1 MEMFIVIALI
11 AIAAAAVSIA
21 ANWKILVKAG
31 EPGWKCLIPVYGGYV
46 FTKVAWE
53 GWVFWAQIILGVLSY
68 VTKAIPVL
76 STVLSL
82 IAAVLSIFF
91 FYNLA
96 VRFGKGI
103 GFTIGLIFLCPIFL
117 LILAFGS
124 SQYKIPENYKTLGD
138 IIKQYPKV
146 EKALNWALDHAMII
160 IIIAMAIYVQIMK
173 PTFFSVPSLVNIV
186 SLTAARLP
194 MALGVAGCI
203 VLAGTD
209 LSGGR
214 VAGMT
219 AFIAAILLQK
229 VGANGKI
236 LADIGPQ
243 PLLLVLLLVMIV
255 GALVGSVNG
264 FCMGKFKLHPFIVTL
279 ATQMITYGVYLTI
292 SNSKQVSS
300 LDTSYTTSFVTKP
313 LFKIGPTSVMTYVL
327 LAIILTGVMWVVW
340 NKTTFGKNMFAV
352 GSNEEAARVSGVNVL
367 ATIIGTFM
375 IAGALY
381 GYTGFVEA
389 ARLGSSTATLG
400 LNYESDAIAAVVIGG
415 VSFVGGTGKISGVV
429 LGVFM
434 MQLIMSG
441 MTFLG
446 ISGNV
451 TYIIKG
457 AVILFAC
464 ILDMRKYMTKK

>member
-1 MEMFIVIALI
+1 
-11 AIAAAAVSIA
+11 
-21 ANWKILVKAG
+21 
-31 EPGWKCLIPVYGGYV
+31 
-46 FTKVAWE
+46 
-53 GWVFWAQIILGVLSY
+53 
-68 VTKAIPVL
+68 
-76 STVLSL
+76 
-82 IAAVLSIFF
+82 
-91 FYNLA
+91 
-96 VRFGKGI
+96 
-103 GFTIGLIFLCPIFL
+103 
-117 LILAFGS
+117 
-124 SQYKIPENYKTLGD
+124 
-138 IIKQYPKV
+138 
-146 EKALNWALDHAMII
+146 MII
-160 IIIAMAIYVQIMK
+160 IILVLAVYVQIQK
-173 PTFFSVPSLVNIV
+173 PAFFSVPSLVNIL

-229 VGANGKI
+229 VGANGKV
-236 LADIGPQ
+236 LENVGPQ
-243 PLLLVLLLVMIV
+243 PLILVLLLVMVVGSIV
-255 GALVGSVNG
+255 GLVNG
-264 FCMGKFKLHPFIVTL
+264 YCMGKFKLHPFIVTL
-279 ATQMITYGVYLTI
+279 ATQMITYGAYLTI

-300 LDTSYTTSFVTKP
+300 LDPSYTTSFVTKP
-313 LFKIGPTSVMTYVL
+313 LFKIGTTSVMTYVL
-327 LAIILTGVMWVVW
+327 LAIILTAVMWVVW

-367 ATIIGTFM
+367 ATIIGVFM
-375 IAGALY
+375 MAGALY

-400 LNYESDAIAAVVIGG
+400 LNYESDAIAAAVIGG
-415 VSFVGGTGKISGVV
+415 VSFVGGTGKISGVI

-464 ILDMRKYMTKK
+464 ILDMRKYRTKK

>member
-1 MEMFIVIALI
+1 MSAKLDAFKSLPAKDKQR
-11 AIAAAAVSIA
+11 AII
-21 ANWKILVKAG
+21 NWL
-31 EPGWKCLIPVYGGYV
+31 
-46 FTKVAWE
+46 
-53 GWVFWAQIILGVLSY
+53 
-68 VTKAIPVL
+68 
-76 STVLSL
+76 
-82 IAAVLSIFF
+82 
-91 FYNLA
+91 
-96 VRFGKGI
+96 
-103 GFTIGLIFLCPIFL
+103 
-117 LILAFGS
+117 
-124 SQYKIPENYKTLGD
+124 
-138 IIKQYPKV
+138 
-146 EKALNWALDHAMII
+146 LDHAMII
-160 IIIAMAIYVQIMK
+160 IILLLAVYVQIQK
-173 PTFFSVPSLVNIV
+173 PAFFSVPSLVNIL

-229 VGANGKI
+229 VGANGKV
-236 LADIGPQ
+236 LENVGPQ
-243 PLLLVLLLVMIV
+243 PLILVLLLVMVV
-255 GALVGSVNG
+255 GARVGLING
-264 FCMGKFKLHPFIVTL
+264 YCMGKFKLHPFIVTL
-279 ATQMITYGVYLTI
+279 ATQMITYGAYLTI

-300 LDTSYTTSFVTKP
+300 LDPSYTTSFVTKP
-313 LFKIGPTSVMTYVL
+313 LFKIGTTSVMTYVL
-327 LAIILTGVMWVVW
+327 LAVILTAIMWVIW

-367 ATIIGTFM
+367 LTIIGVFM
-375 IAGALY
+375 MAGALY

-400 LNYESDAIAAVVIGG
+400 LNYESDAIAAAVIGG
-415 VSFVGGTGKISGVV
+415 VSFVGGTGKISGVI

-464 ILDMRKYMTKK
+464 ILDMRKYRTKK

>member
-1 MEMFIVIALI
+1 MSAKLD
-11 AIAAAAVSIA
+11 
-21 ANWKILVKAG
+21 
-31 EPGWKCLIPVYGGYV
+31 
-46 FTKVAWE
+46 
-53 GWVFWAQIILGVLSY
+53 
-68 VTKAIPVL
+68 
-76 STVLSL
+76 
-82 IAAVLSIFF
+82 
-91 FYNLA
+91 
-96 VRFGKGI
+96 
-103 GFTIGLIFLCPIFL
+103 
-117 LILAFGS
+117 AF
-124 SQYKIPENYKTLGD
+124 
-138 IIKQYPKV
+138 
-146 EKALNWALDHAMII
+146 KALSAKDKQRAVVNWALDHAMII

-173 PTFFSVPSLVNIV
+173 PTFFSVPSLVNII

-236 LADIGPQ
+236 IEAIGPQ
-243 PLLLVLLLVMIV
+243 PLILVIVLVMIV
-255 GALVGSVNG
+255 GALVGMVNG

-300 LDTSYTTSFVTKP
+300 LDASYTTSFVTRP

-327 LAIILTGVMWVVW
+327 LAVILTCIMWVIW

-367 ATIIGTFM
+367 ATIVGTFM

-415 VSFVGGTGKISGVV
+415 VSFVGGTGKISGVI

-464 ILDMRKYMTKK
+464 ILDMRKYRTKK

>member
-1 MEMFIVIALI
+1 MSAKLD
-11 AIAAAAVSIA
+11 
-21 ANWKILVKAG
+21 
-31 EPGWKCLIPVYGGYV
+31 
-46 FTKVAWE
+46 
-53 GWVFWAQIILGVLSY
+53 
-68 VTKAIPVL
+68 
-76 STVLSL
+76 
-82 IAAVLSIFF
+82 
-91 FYNLA
+91 
-96 VRFGKGI
+96 
-103 GFTIGLIFLCPIFL
+103 
-117 LILAFGS
+117 AF
-124 SQYKIPENYKTLGD
+124 
-138 IIKQYPKV
+138 
-146 EKALNWALDHAMII
+146 KALSAKDKQRAVINWALDHAMII

-173 PTFFSVPSLVNIV
+173 PAFFSVPSLVNII

-236 LADIGPQ
+236 IEAIGPQ
-243 PLLLVLLLVMIV
+243 PLILVIVLVMIV
-255 GALVGSVNG
+255 GALVGMVNG

-300 LDTSYTTSFVTKP
+300 LDASYTTSFVTRP

-327 LAIILTGVMWVVW
+327 LAFILTAVMWVVW

-367 ATIIGTFM
+367 ATIVGTFM

-415 VSFVGGTGKISGVV
+415 VSFVGGTGKISGVI

>member
-1 MEMFIVIALI
+1 MSAKLD
-11 AIAAAAVSIA
+11 
-21 ANWKILVKAG
+21 
-31 EPGWKCLIPVYGGYV
+31 
-46 FTKVAWE
+46 
-53 GWVFWAQIILGVLSY
+53 
-68 VTKAIPVL
+68 
-76 STVLSL
+76 
-82 IAAVLSIFF
+82 
-91 FYNLA
+91 
-96 VRFGKGI
+96 
-103 GFTIGLIFLCPIFL
+103 
-117 LILAFGS
+117 AF
-124 SQYKIPENYKTLGD
+124 
-138 IIKQYPKV
+138 
-146 EKALNWALDHAMII
+146 KALSAKDKQRAVVNWALDHAMII

-173 PTFFSVPSLVNIV
+173 PTFFSVPSLVNII

-236 LADIGPQ
+236 IEAIGPQ
-243 PLLLVLLLVMIV
+243 PLILVIVLVMIV
-255 GALVGSVNG
+255 GALVGMVNG

-300 LDTSYTTSFVTKP
+300 LDASYTTSFVTRP

-327 LAIILTGVMWVVW
+327 LAFILTAVMWVVW

-367 ATIIGTFM
+367 ATIVGTFM

-415 VSFVGGTGKISGVV
+415 VSFVGGTGKISGVI

-464 ILDMRKYMTKK
+464 ILDMRKYRTKK

>member
-1 MEMFIVIALI
+1 MSQKLE
-11 AIAAAAVSIA
+11 
-21 ANWKILVKAG
+21 
-31 EPGWKCLIPVYGGYV
+31 
-46 FTKVAWE
+46 
-53 GWVFWAQIILGVLSY
+53 
-68 VTKAIPVL
+68 
-76 STVLSL
+76 
-82 IAAVLSIFF
+82 
-91 FYNLA
+91 
-96 VRFGKGI
+96 
-103 GFTIGLIFLCPIFL
+103 
-117 LILAFGS
+117 AF
-124 SQYKIPENYKTLGD
+124 
-138 IIKQYPKV
+138 
-146 EKALNWALDHAMII
+146 KALSAKDKKNAVVNWALDHAMII
-160 IIIAMAIYVQIMK
+160 IIVIMALYVQIMK
-173 PTFFSVPSLVNIV
+173 PAFFSVPSLVNII

-219 AFIAAILLQK
+219 AFIAAMLLQRAD
-229 VGANGKI
+229 ANGKL
-236 LADIGPQ
+236 LANVGPM
-243 PLLLVLLLVMIV
+243 PLIVVLLLVM
-255 GALVGSVNG
+255 LVGSLVGVVNG
-264 FCMGKFKLHPFIVTL
+264 YCMGKFKLHPFIVTL

-300 LDTSYTTSFVTKP
+300 LDASYTTSFVTRP

-327 LAIILTGVMWVVW
+327 LAVILTAIMWVVW

-367 ATIIGTFM
+367 ATIVGTFM

-415 VSFVGGTGKISGVV
+415 VSFVGGTGKISGVI

-464 ILDMRKYMTKK
+464 ILDMRKYRTKK

>member
-1 MEMFIVIALI
+1 MSAKLDAFKAMPLKEKRQ
-11 AIAAAAVSIA
+11 AV
-21 ANWKILVKAG
+21 V
-31 EPGWKCLIPVYGGYV
+31 
-46 FTKVAWE
+46 
-53 GWVFWAQIILGVLSY
+53 
-68 VTKAIPVL
+68 
-76 STVLSL
+76 
-82 IAAVLSIFF
+82 
-91 FYNLA
+91 
-96 VRFGKGI
+96 
-103 GFTIGLIFLCPIFL
+103 
-117 LILAFGS
+117 
-124 SQYKIPENYKTLGD
+124 
-138 IIKQYPKV
+138 
-146 EKALNWALDHAMII
+146 NWALDHAMII
-160 IIIAMAIYVQIMK
+160 IIILMAIYVQIMK

-236 LADIGPQ
+236 LEGIGPQ
-243 PLLLVLLLVMIV
+243 PLILVLLIVMVV
-255 GALVGSVNG
+255 GALVGMVNG

-327 LAIILTGVMWVVW
+327 LAIILTAVMWVVW

-367 ATIIGTFM
+367 MTIVGTFM

>member
-1 MEMFIVIALI
+1 MSAKLD
-11 AIAAAAVSIA
+11 
-21 ANWKILVKAG
+21 
-31 EPGWKCLIPVYGGYV
+31 
-46 FTKVAWE
+46 
-53 GWVFWAQIILGVLSY
+53 
-68 VTKAIPVL
+68 
-76 STVLSL
+76 
-82 IAAVLSIFF
+82 
-91 FYNLA
+91 
-96 VRFGKGI
+96 
-103 GFTIGLIFLCPIFL
+103 
-117 LILAFGS
+117 AF
-124 SQYKIPENYKTLGD
+124 
-138 IIKQYPKV
+138 
-146 EKALNWALDHAMII
+146 KALSAKDKQRAIVNWALDHAMII
-160 IIIAMAIYVQIMK
+160 IIVVMALYVQMMK
-173 PTFFSVPSLVNIV
+173 PAFFSVPSLVNII

-214 VAGMT
+214 IAGMT

-236 LADIGPQ
+236 LEGIGPQ
-243 PLLLVLLLVMIV
+243 PLLLVLLLVMFV
-255 GALVGSVNG
+255 GALVGMVNG

-300 LDTSYTTSFVTKP
+300 LDASYTTSFVTKP

-327 LAIILTGVMWVVW
+327 LAIILTAVMWVVW

-367 ATIIGTFM
+367 ATIVGTFM
-375 IAGALY
+375 IAGAMY

-415 VSFVGGTGKISGVV
+415 VSFVGGTGKISGVI

>member
-1 MEMFIVIALI
+1 MSQKLE
-11 AIAAAAVSIA
+11 
-21 ANWKILVKAG
+21 
-31 EPGWKCLIPVYGGYV
+31 
-46 FTKVAWE
+46 
-53 GWVFWAQIILGVLSY
+53 
-68 VTKAIPVL
+68 
-76 STVLSL
+76 
-82 IAAVLSIFF
+82 
-91 FYNLA
+91 
-96 VRFGKGI
+96 
-103 GFTIGLIFLCPIFL
+103 
-117 LILAFGS
+117 AF
-124 SQYKIPENYKTLGD
+124 
-138 IIKQYPKV
+138 
-146 EKALNWALDHAMII
+146 KALSAKDKKNAVVNWALDHAMII
-160 IIIAMAIYVQIMK
+160 IIVIMALYVQMMK
-173 PTFFSVPSLVNIV
+173 PAFFSVPSLVNII

-214 VAGMT
+214 IAGMT

-236 LADIGPQ
+236 IEAIGPQ
-243 PLLLVLLLVMIV
+243 PLFLVIILVM
-255 GALVGSVNG
+255 LVGSLVGMING
-264 FCMGKFKLHPFIVTL
+264 YCMGKFKLHPFIVTL
-279 ATQMITYGVYLTI
+279 ATQMMTYGAYLTI

-300 LDTSYTTSFVTKP
+300 LDASYTTSFVTRP

-327 LAIILTGVMWVVW
+327 LAAILTAVMWVVW

-367 ATIIGTFM
+367 ATIVGTFM

-415 VSFVGGTGKISGVV
+415 VSFVGGTGKISGVI

-464 ILDMRKYMTKK
+464 ILDMRKYRTKK

>member
-1 MEMFIVIALI
+1 MSQKLE
-11 AIAAAAVSIA
+11 
-21 ANWKILVKAG
+21 
-31 EPGWKCLIPVYGGYV
+31 
-46 FTKVAWE
+46 
-53 GWVFWAQIILGVLSY
+53 
-68 VTKAIPVL
+68 
-76 STVLSL
+76 
-82 IAAVLSIFF
+82 
-91 FYNLA
+91 
-96 VRFGKGI
+96 
-103 GFTIGLIFLCPIFL
+103 
-117 LILAFGS
+117 AF
-124 SQYKIPENYKTLGD
+124 
-138 IIKQYPKV
+138 
-146 EKALNWALDHAMII
+146 KALSAKDKKNAVVNWALDHAMII
-160 IIIAMAIYVQIMK
+160 IIVIMALYVQIMK
-173 PTFFSVPSLVNIV
+173 PAFFSVPSLVNII

-219 AFIAAILLQK
+219 AFIAAMLLQRAD
-229 VGANGKI
+229 ANGKL
-236 LADIGPQ
+236 LANVGPM
-243 PLLLVLLLVMIV
+243 PLIVVLLLVM
-255 GALVGSVNG
+255 LVGSLVGIVNG
-264 FCMGKFKLHPFIVTL
+264 YCMGKFKLHPFIVTL

-300 LDTSYTTSFVTKP
+300 LDASYTTSFVTRP

-327 LAIILTGVMWVVW
+327 LAVILTCIMWVVW

-367 ATIIGTFM
+367 ATIVGTFM

-415 VSFVGGTGKISGVV
+415 VSFVGGTGKISGVI

>member
-1 MEMFIVIALI
+1 MSEKLN
-11 AIAAAAVSIA
+11 AIKAMSAKERHKAAV
-21 ANWKILVKAG
+21 
-31 EPGWKCLIPVYGGYV
+31 
-46 FTKVAWE
+46 
-53 GWVFWAQIILGVLSY
+53 
-68 VTKAIPVL
+68 
-76 STVLSL
+76 
-82 IAAVLSIFF
+82 
-91 FYNLA
+91 
-96 VRFGKGI
+96 
-103 GFTIGLIFLCPIFL
+103 
-117 LILAFGS
+117 
-124 SQYKIPENYKTLGD
+124 
-138 IIKQYPKV
+138 
-146 EKALNWALDHAMII
+146 NWALDHAMII
-160 IIIAMAIYVQIMK
+160 IIVALAIYVQIMK
-173 PTFFSVPSLVNIV
+173 PTFFSVPSLVNII

-229 VGANGKI
+229 AGANGKI
-236 LADIGPQ
+236 LADLGPQ
-243 PLLLVLLLVMIV
+243 PLLLVIILVMIV
-255 GALVGSVNG
+255 GAMVGAVNG

-327 LAIILTGVMWVVW
+327 LAIILTAVMWVVW

-415 VSFVGGTGKISGVV
+415 VSFVGGTGKISGVI

-464 ILDMRKYMTKK
+464 ILDMRKYRTKK